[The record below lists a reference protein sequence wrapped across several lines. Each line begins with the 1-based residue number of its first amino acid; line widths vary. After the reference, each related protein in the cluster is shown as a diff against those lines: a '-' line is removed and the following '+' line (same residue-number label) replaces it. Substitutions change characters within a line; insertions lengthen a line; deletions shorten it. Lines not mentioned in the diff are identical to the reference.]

1 MQSGKYWWKTS
12 PIAILTVLV
21 FFVLLSGTENVWGE
35 TSLFNG
41 RDLDGWSVI
50 GDARWSVMDETITA
64 SNSGDG
70 AIATQNNYRDFR
82 LTLEFW
88 VDSTVNSG
96 VFIRCKVRDKIDPE
110 NCFEFNIWDEHPKQE
125 ARTGAVVI
133 RFMPPLVHVDS
144 IGKWNTYEIVADG
157 GKLTG
162 IVNGQI
168 TAELGNADPA
178 AGVIALQHFGTGTV
192 RFRNIRIENLNPD

>member
-1 MQSGKYWWKTS
+1 LSALVS
-12 PIAILTVLV
+12 LT
-21 FFVLLSGTENVWGE
+21 LLSGTETVRGG

-41 RDLDGWSVI
+41 GDLDGWTVI
-50 GDARWSVMDETITA
+50 GDARWSVVDGAITA
-64 SNSGDG
+64 FNGGDG
-70 AIATQNNYRDFR
+70 AIATHSDYRDFR

-88 VDSTVNSG
+88 VDSAVNSG

-133 RFMPPLVHVDS
+133 RFMPPLIHVNTT
-144 IGKWNTYEIVADG
+144 GKWNTFEIIADG
-157 GKLTG
+157 GNLTG

-168 TAELGNADPA
+168 TAELQNANPA
-178 AGVIALQHFGTGTV
+178 GGVIALQHFGTGTV
-192 RFRNIRIENLNPD
+192 KFRNVQIENINPD